1 MSEENEIQRQ
11 ILMWLKLNNIESWRN
26 NTGRRGGV
34 SYGKKGLPDIIG
46 YLPDGRFLGIEVK
59 VENGILSKEQN
70 EFIQR
75 ACMNGAYCFVTNS
88 VTDVILELQ
97 KYVIK
102 NDR

>member
-1 MSEENEIQRQ
+1 MSEENNIQRQ
-11 ILMWLKLNNIESWRN
+11 ILEWLKLNHIEAWRN

-59 VENGILSKEQN
+59 SKNGKISKEQN

-75 ACMNGAYCFVTNS
+75 AKESSALCFVAND
-88 VTDVILELQ
+88 VVDVINNIRDYFS
-97 KYVIK
+97 KV
-102 NDR
+102 